1 MNTRLIS
8 STLLALSL
16 AAAGPAMAA
25 DASITQAQ
33 PAAAQGQNT
42 VRAMFAF
49 ADQNKDGQLTAA
61 EAMYHLPI
69 TSANFDA
76 IDTAHRGWISIEQFV
91 AFTQQ
96 RGAVQAEQVFKVG
109 AGH

>member
-8 STLLALSL
+8 STLLTLSL
-16 AAAGPAMAA
+16 VAVGHAMAA
-25 DASITQAQ
+25 DATSTQSQ

-42 VRAMFAF
+42 MRAMFAF

-61 EAMYHLPI
+61 EAVVRLPI
-69 TSANFDA
+69 TSANFDT
-76 IDTAHRGWISIEQFV
+76 IDSAKRGWISIEQFA

-96 RGAVQAEQVFKVG
+96 RGAVQAEQVFKIG

>member
-16 AAAGPAMAA
+16 AVAGSAMAA
-25 DASITQAQ
+25 DATTTAQ

-42 VRAMFAF
+42 VRAMFGF
-49 ADQNKDGQLTAA
+49 ADQNKDGQLTHA
-61 EAMYHLPI
+61 EAMARLPI
-69 TSANFDA
+69 TSANFDT
-76 IDTAHRGWISIEQFV
+76 IDSAKRGWISIEQFS

-96 RGAVQAEQVFKVG
+96 RGAVQAEQVFKIG